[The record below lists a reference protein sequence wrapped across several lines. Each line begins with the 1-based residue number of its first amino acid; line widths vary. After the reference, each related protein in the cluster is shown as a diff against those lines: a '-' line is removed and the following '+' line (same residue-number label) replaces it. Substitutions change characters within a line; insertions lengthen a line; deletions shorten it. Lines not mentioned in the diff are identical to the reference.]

1 MTNFD
6 VIESYAEDFTRLNY
20 YEHRG
25 TIDRTPNKIVITES
39 KTDIL
44 NIIENINTSILMIQ
58 LLKLLALVKNL
69 NYLFKILIVLDNI
82 LAKMAFI
89 NLPIMSISFLVLVLI
104 K

>member
-1 MTNFD
+1 M
-6 VIESYAEDFTRLNY
+6 
-20 YEHRG
+20 
-25 TIDRTPNKIVITES
+25 
-39 KTDIL
+39 
-44 NIIENINTSILMIQ
+44 
-58 LLKLLALVKNL
+58 KNL